1 MVNEATILLVDD
13 NDDDVLLMKRAMRKA
28 GIINPVQVLTHGT
41 QVVDYLERRP
51 PYSDV
56 RQYPFPMLIL
66 LDLKMPRMSG
76 FELLEW
82 IRKQPKLKRLW
93 VIILTHSP
101 ESSDIVRAYDLGA
114 NSYLVKPST
123 FSALVELSTF
133 LKQYWLNLAQKPDCQ
148 LE

>member
-1 MVNEATILLVDD
+1 MLNEATILLVDD
-13 NDDDVLLMKRAMRKA
+13 NDDDVLLMTRAMRKA
-28 GIINPVQVLTHGT
+28 GIINPVQVLTHGS
-41 QVVDYLERRP
+41 QAMDYLERRP
-51 PYSDV
+51 PYSDA

-101 ESSDIVRAYDLGA
+101 ESSDVIRAYDLGA

-123 FSALVELSTF
+123 FSALVELATF
-133 LKQYWLNLAQKPDCQ
+133 LKQYWLTLAEKPDCQ
-148 LE
+148 RE